1 MSSIPVTDFRP
12 GDGHGS
18 HGAGPGQGHGHRHG
32 DGHGPGPGSPAADA
46 GDVLDRIR
54 RIALLAAG
62 AGIALVLLGLL
73 IHGVRAFFQAYLYAY
88 VFWTGLSLGCLAV
101 LMLQHLVGGA
111 WGSIIQRPLE
121 AGTRVLPVMALL
133 FIPLALMVAAGKP
146 YLYEWLEQAWR
157 DTWHGRANSG
167 FKLWYLSRGGFIVR
181 ALVYFATWIGL
192 ASLLNRWSAR
202 QDQAPDERASLRM
215 QLVSGPGLVLYVL
228 TVSLAVVDWV
238 MSLEADW
245 YSTLYGL
252 LFVVG
257 QVLATLSVVVVL
269 VSAISRRRPLAGVV
283 SVGHFHDLGNLLLA
297 FVMLW
302 AYLSFSQF
310 LIIWSGNIAEET
322 PYYYSRTQTGWKYVA
337 LTLVMFHFF
346 VPFILLLWR
355 RTKRNPSTLT
365 KVALAL
371 LVMRLIDLFW
381 VMGPSFAHAS
391 PRGNESYAAAE
402 AAARGTAHAV
412 AATNGW
418 WHAWMFPAA
427 AAGIGGVWV
436 LAYVATLR
444 RRPLLPLNDARLI
457 AAAAATG
464 GH

>member
-1 MSSIPVTDFRP
+1 MSTLPASDLRASDGHGT
-12 GDGHGS
+12 GDGHG
-18 HGAGPGQGHGHRHG
+18 A
-32 DGHGPGPGSPAADA
+32 AADA

-54 RIALLAAG
+54 RLALLFAG
-62 AGIALVLLGLL
+62 AGVALVLLGLL
-73 IHGVRAFFQAYLYAY
+73 IHGARAFFQAYLYAY
-88 VFWTGLSLGCLAV
+88 VFWTGLALGCLAL

-111 WGSIIQRPLE
+111 WGAVIQRPLE

-133 FIPLALMVAAGKP
+133 FVPLAVMVAAGKP
-146 YLYEWLEQAWR
+146 YIYEWLAAEWREAWR
-157 DTWHGRANSG
+157 AHDHTG
-167 FKLWYLSRGGFIVR
+167 FKLWYLTRAGFIVR
-181 ALVYFATWIGL
+181 ALVYFVVWIGL
-192 ASLLNRWSAR
+192 ASLLSRWSAR
-202 QDQAPDERASLRM
+202 QDQSPDDRTVARL
-215 QLVSGPGLVLYVL
+215 QVVSAPGLVLYVV

-238 MSLEADW
+238 MSLEPEW

-257 QVLATLSVVVVL
+257 QVLGTLAVVVVL
-269 VSAISRRRPLAGVV
+269 LSAISRRRPLAGVL

-302 AYLSFSQF
+302 AYLSFAQF

-337 LTLVMFHFF
+337 LVLVMFHFF
-346 VPFILLLWR
+346 VPFVLLLWR
-355 RTKRNPSTLT
+355 RTKRNPSALA

-371 LVMRLIDLFW
+371 LVMRLVDLFW
-381 VMGPSFAHAS
+381 VMGPSFGSSH

-402 AAARGTAHAV
+402 AAARGTGHAV
-412 AATNGW
+412 AATGGW

-427 AAGIGGVWV
+427 AAGVGGIWV
-436 LAYVATLR
+436 LVYVSQLR
-444 RRPLLPLNDARLI
+444 RRPLLPLNDRRLE
-457 AAAAATG
+457 AAAAG